1 MFGAK
6 SFAKIDFGK
15 LLYMSN
21 DISEICKNVKFQV
34 KKGPN
39 LTKIAGIVINYNFVK
54 GSGTNMEK

>member
-6 SFAKIDFGK
+6 CFAKIDFGK
-15 LLYMSN
+15 LLYMPN

-39 LTKIAGIVINYNFVK
+39 LTKIAGMIINYDFVIES
-54 GSGTNMEK
+54 GSNLEK